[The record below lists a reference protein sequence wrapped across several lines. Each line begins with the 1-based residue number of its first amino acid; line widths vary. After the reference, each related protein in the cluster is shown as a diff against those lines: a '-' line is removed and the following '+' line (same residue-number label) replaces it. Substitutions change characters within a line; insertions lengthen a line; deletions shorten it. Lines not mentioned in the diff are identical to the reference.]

1 LSCFPILY
9 NPRENPTEMNVIA
22 GPDGD
27 DDDMRKTECLRKW
40 LGDALPVTP
49 LEGCVRACIL
59 R

>member
-1 LSCFPILY
+1 
-9 NPRENPTEMNVIA
+9 MNVIA